1 MAKPFKLGKG
11 LNSLIPQKKSD
22 STNYWGAGAKA
33 DSAQVAG
40 AVTDSGER
48 IHYLN
53 PKDIAANSRQPRQNF
68 NDEDLADLVASVKT
82 HGILQ
87 PLTVSQLPGGKYE
100 LIAGERRLRA
110 AVTAGLKQVPAI
122 LRQAKD
128 QERLELALVE
138 NIQRQN
144 LNPLEEA
151 AAYQQLQQEFGLT
164 QEKIS
169 QQVGKSRP
177 QITNTLRLLELPD
190 SIKQALREG
199 KITFGHAKVIMSLDT
214 PFEQEKFFRLITAEG
229 LPVRL
234 AEAKAH
240 SLKANKSSGAP
251 ARPSNQLKAWQQQL
265 QNILGTKVKISG
277 SLNKGKII
285 LEFYSSEDLMGLVEK
300 IKKAGE

>member
-11 LNSLIPQKKSD
+11 LNSLIPQKKSG
-22 STNYWGAGAKA
+22 STNYWGNEATP
-33 DSAQVAG
+33 QPPEVAASG
-40 AVTDSGER
+40 GGGER
-48 IHYLN
+48 VHYLN
-53 PKDIAANSRQPRQNF
+53 PKEIAANSRQPRQNF
-68 NDEDLADLVASVKT
+68 NAEDLADLVASVKT

-87 PLTVSQLPGGKYE
+87 PLTVSQLPSGKYE

-122 LRQAKD
+122 LRQVKD

-151 AAYQQLQQEFGLT
+151 VAYKQLQEEFSLT
-164 QEKIS
+164 QEQIA
-169 QQVGKSRP
+169 QRVGKSRP
-177 QITNTLRLLELPD
+177 QIANTLRLLDLPD
-190 SIKQALREG
+190 SIKQALSEG

-214 PFEQEKFFRLITAEG
+214 PFEQEKFFRLITLEG

-234 AEAKAH
+234 AEAKVH
-240 SLKANKSSGAP
+240 SLKANKTAVVPTTSV
-251 ARPSNQLKAWQQQL
+251 QLKAWQQQL

>member
-11 LNSLIPQKKSD
+11 LNSLIPQKKSEG
-22 STNYWGAGAKA
+22 TNYWGAGA
-33 DSAQVAG
+33 SSVGAG
-40 AVTDSGER
+40 AQPSGASSGER
-48 IHYLN
+48 VHLLSPN
-53 PKDIAANSRQPRQNF
+53 DIQANSRQPRQNF
-68 NDEDLADLVASVKT
+68 NQDDLSDLVASVKT

-87 PLTVSQLPGGKYE
+87 PLVVSSLPGGRYE

-110 AVTAGLKQVPAI
+110 AKLAGLKEVPAI

-151 AAYQQLQQEFGLT
+151 EAYKQLQEEFGLT
-164 QEKIS
+164 QEQIG
-169 QQVGKSRP
+169 QRVGKSRP

-199 KITFGHAKVIMSLDT
+199 RITFGHAKVIMSLET

-240 SLKANKSSGAP
+240 NLKANKRAAALTNP
-251 ARPSNQLKAWQQQL
+251 AQLKAWQQQL

-285 LEFYSSEDLMGLVEK
+285 VEFYSSEDLLGLVEK
-300 IKKAGE
+300 IKKLEE